1 MTRSSA
7 LIISTNLKNNI
18 MPIIEPIIRPPAEA
32 DSFLLQVT
40 TGCSANTCSFCGA
53 YRHKPFAVKR
63 DDEIRHDIRQH
74 AKRHPATRRVFL
86 MDGDALVVSNEK
98 LIPILKELASAF
110 PLLNRV
116 SSYANGCNVIS
127 RSAQELK
134 DLYDHKLTLFYIGL
148 ESGNQAILD
157 RCQKR
162 SSVEDMVRAIQQA
175 ATVGIKASVIVL
187 LGLGGR
193 RFSKDHVRDTITA
206 LNRMQPRYLSFL
218 SVMVIPGTPLHKELR
233 QGTFSELTS
242 IELLQ
247 EMYDIIKGLELAR
260 TIFRSDHAS
269 NYLSLEGRFPQDK
282 VRLLQM
288 IEGALRGNI
297 DLRPEILR
305 GL

>member
-1 MTRSSA
+1 
-7 LIISTNLKNNI
+7 
-18 MPIIEPIIRPPAEA
+18 MPIIEPVIRPPAEA

-53 YRHKPFAVKR
+53 YLNKPFAIKQY
-63 DDEIRHDIRQH
+63 DEIRHDIRRH
-74 AKRHPATRRVFL
+74 AKRYPTTRRVFL
-86 MDGDALVVSNEK
+86 MDGDALVISNEK
-98 LIPILKELASAF
+98 MIPILEELAAAF

-116 SSYANGCNVIS
+116 ASYANGCSLVL
-127 RSAQELK
+127 RSVQDLK
-134 DLYDHKLTLFYIGL
+134 ALSDHKLTLFYIGL

-162 SSVEDMVRAIQQA
+162 SSVEDMVRAVQQA
-175 ATVGIKASVIVL
+175 AAIGIKASVIVL

-193 RFSKDHVRDTITA
+193 RFSNDHVRDTITA

-218 SVMVIPGTPLHKELR
+218 SVMVIPGTPLYKELR
-233 QGTFSELTS
+233 QGTFSALTS
-242 IELLQ
+242 NELLK
-247 EMYDIIKGLELAR
+247 EMYDIIEGLELSR

-282 VRLLQM
+282 ERLLKV
-288 IEGALRGNI
+288 IEEALRGDI